1 MSDPKEKEVQAI
13 LQAID
18 YGHLPP
24 RETQRR
30 LLNIIQAEAA
40 RTDAPTDETKI
51 HTCMDLLERLQG
63 EQKPIAPARVDA
75 LRQHIAAAHQ
85 KNERKRQKRKKNI
98 AAAACSAAAIA
109 VAFAVSHPLLW
120 YENWTTADEQQHFVT
135 SHEIAIEMLETAVAD
150 PMLPTDDTVEVQS
163 IAALDA
169 LIGRKTGIPEM
180 VNGQW
185 ELQHRYVNF
194 TRSGISISLMYVNA
208 ADAQQTIVGVINLIS
223 NPQYMMLSFE
233 QSYEG
238 TIQQFDGLNFYI
250 TENINKPVALW
261 QGDDKLLLFSGRTS
275 QEEVTSLL
283 RTIIREIGEK
293 MNPILPRI
301 FALLLVHAALLSCA
315 FADDSVEPC
324 ADVTFL
330 SATCSLGM
338 DKVATFT
345 LMTDILADRI
355 VVTNAWLEQ
364 QSNGRWVYVK
374 TLAVPAT
381 IATNTISYSA
391 TLSYSSA
398 ITTRGTFRI
407 GFTADADGHQITR
420 YSNSRRFI

>member
-63 EQKPIAPARVDA
+63 EQKPIAPARVDV
-75 LRQHIAAAHQ
+75 LRQHIA
-85 KNERKRQKRKKNI
+85 
-98 AAAACSAAAIA
+98 
-109 VAFAVSHPLLW
+109 
-120 YENWTTADEQQHFVT
+120 

-150 PMLPTDDTVEVQS
+150 PTLPSGDTVEVQS
-163 IAALDA
+163 ISALDA

-261 QGDDKLLLFSGRTS
+261 QGDDKILLFSGRTS

-283 RTIIREIGEK
+283 RTIIREIGE
-293 MNPILPRI
+293 
-301 FALLLVHAALLSCA
+301 
-315 FADDSVEPC
+315 
-324 ADVTFL
+324 
-330 SATCSLGM
+330 
-338 DKVATFT
+338 
-345 LMTDILADRI
+345 
-355 VVTNAWLEQ
+355 
-364 QSNGRWVYVK
+364 
-374 TLAVPAT
+374 
-381 IATNTISYSA
+381 
-391 TLSYSSA
+391 
-398 ITTRGTFRI
+398 
-407 GFTADADGHQITR
+407 
-420 YSNSRRFI
+420 

>member
-1 MSDPKEKEVQAI
+1 MSDPKEKNVRAI

-30 LLNIIQAEAA
+30 LLNIIQAEAT

-63 EQKPIAPARVDA
+63 EQEPIAPARVDT

-85 KNERKRQKRKKNI
+85 KNERKRQKRKKII
-98 AAAACSAAAIA
+98 ATAACSAAAIA
-109 VAFAVSHPLLW
+109 AAFAVSHPLLW
-120 YENWTTADEQQHFVT
+120 YESWTTADEQQHFVT

-194 TRSGISISLMYVNA
+194 TRSGISISLMYVNT

-261 QGDDKLLLFSGRTS
+261 QGDDKILLFSGRTS
-275 QEEVTSLL
+275 QEKVTSLL
-283 RTIIREIGEK
+283 RTIIREME
-293 MNPILPRI
+293 
-301 FALLLVHAALLSCA
+301 
-315 FADDSVEPC
+315 
-324 ADVTFL
+324 
-330 SATCSLGM
+330 
-338 DKVATFT
+338 DK
-345 LMTDILADRI
+345 
-355 VVTNAWLEQ
+355 
-364 QSNGRWVYVK
+364 
-374 TLAVPAT
+374 
-381 IATNTISYSA
+381 
-391 TLSYSSA
+391 
-398 ITTRGTFRI
+398 
-407 GFTADADGHQITR
+407 
-420 YSNSRRFI
+420 

>member
-63 EQKPIAPARVDA
+63 EQKPIAPARVDV

-85 KNERKRQKRKKNI
+85 KNERKRQKRKKII

-150 PMLPTDDTVEVQS
+150 PTLPSGDTVEVQS
-163 IAALDA
+163 ISALDA

-250 TENINKPVALW
+250 TENINKPVA
-261 QGDDKLLLFSGRTS
+261 
-275 QEEVTSLL
+275 
-283 RTIIREIGEK
+283 
-293 MNPILPRI
+293 
-301 FALLLVHAALLSCA
+301 
-315 FADDSVEPC
+315 
-324 ADVTFL
+324 
-330 SATCSLGM
+330 
-338 DKVATFT
+338 
-345 LMTDILADRI
+345 ILAGRI

>member
-1 MSDPKEKEVQAI
+1 
-13 LQAID
+13 
-18 YGHLPP
+18 
-24 RETQRR
+24 
-30 LLNIIQAEAA
+30 
-40 RTDAPTDETKI
+40 
-51 HTCMDLLERLQG
+51 MDLLERLQG

-85 KNERKRQKRKKNI
+85 KNERKRQKRKKII

-120 YENWTTADEQQHFVT
+120 YENWTTSDEQQHFVT

-150 PMLPTDDTVEVQS
+150 PTLPTDDTVEVQS

-283 RTIIREIGEK
+283 RTIIREIGE
-293 MNPILPRI
+293 
-301 FALLLVHAALLSCA
+301 
-315 FADDSVEPC
+315 
-324 ADVTFL
+324 
-330 SATCSLGM
+330 
-338 DKVATFT
+338 
-345 LMTDILADRI
+345 
-355 VVTNAWLEQ
+355 
-364 QSNGRWVYVK
+364 
-374 TLAVPAT
+374 
-381 IATNTISYSA
+381 
-391 TLSYSSA
+391 
-398 ITTRGTFRI
+398 
-407 GFTADADGHQITR
+407 
-420 YSNSRRFI
+420 

>member
-30 LLNIIQAEAA
+30 LNIIQAEAA

-85 KNERKRQKRKKNI
+85 KNERKRQKRKKII

-120 YENWTTADEQQHFVT
+120 YENWTTSDEQQHFVT

-283 RTIIREIGEK
+283 RTIIREMGE
-293 MNPILPRI
+293 
-301 FALLLVHAALLSCA
+301 
-315 FADDSVEPC
+315 
-324 ADVTFL
+324 
-330 SATCSLGM
+330 
-338 DKVATFT
+338 
-345 LMTDILADRI
+345 
-355 VVTNAWLEQ
+355 
-364 QSNGRWVYVK
+364 
-374 TLAVPAT
+374 
-381 IATNTISYSA
+381 
-391 TLSYSSA
+391 
-398 ITTRGTFRI
+398 
-407 GFTADADGHQITR
+407 
-420 YSNSRRFI
+420 

>member
-1 MSDPKEKEVQAI
+1 M
-13 LQAID
+13 
-18 YGHLPP
+18 
-24 RETQRR
+24 
-30 LLNIIQAEAA
+30 
-40 RTDAPTDETKI
+40 
-51 HTCMDLLERLQG
+51 
-63 EQKPIAPARVDA
+63 DA

-85 KNERKRQKRKKNI
+85 KNERKRQKRKKII

-120 YENWTTADEQQHFVT
+120 YENWTTSDEQQHFVT

-194 TRSGISISLMYVNA
+194 TRSGISISLMYVNT

-283 RTIIREIGEK
+283 RTIIREIGE
-293 MNPILPRI
+293 
-301 FALLLVHAALLSCA
+301 
-315 FADDSVEPC
+315 
-324 ADVTFL
+324 
-330 SATCSLGM
+330 
-338 DKVATFT
+338 
-345 LMTDILADRI
+345 
-355 VVTNAWLEQ
+355 
-364 QSNGRWVYVK
+364 
-374 TLAVPAT
+374 
-381 IATNTISYSA
+381 
-391 TLSYSSA
+391 
-398 ITTRGTFRI
+398 
-407 GFTADADGHQITR
+407 
-420 YSNSRRFI
+420 

>member
-51 HTCMDLLERLQG
+51 HACMDLLERLQG

-75 LRQHIAAAHQ
+75 LRQHIAAA
-85 KNERKRQKRKKNI
+85 
-98 AAAACSAAAIA
+98 ACSAAAIA

-120 YENWTTADEQQHFVT
+120 YENWTTSDEQQHFVT

-150 PMLPTDDTVEVQS
+150 PTLPSGDTVEVQS

-283 RTIIREIGEK
+283 RTIIREMGE
-293 MNPILPRI
+293 
-301 FALLLVHAALLSCA
+301 
-315 FADDSVEPC
+315 
-324 ADVTFL
+324 
-330 SATCSLGM
+330 
-338 DKVATFT
+338 
-345 LMTDILADRI
+345 
-355 VVTNAWLEQ
+355 
-364 QSNGRWVYVK
+364 
-374 TLAVPAT
+374 
-381 IATNTISYSA
+381 
-391 TLSYSSA
+391 
-398 ITTRGTFRI
+398 
-407 GFTADADGHQITR
+407 
-420 YSNSRRFI
+420 

>member
-30 LLNIIQAEAA
+30 LLNIIQAEAT

-85 KNERKRQKRKKNI
+85 KNERKRQKRKKII

-120 YENWTTADEQQHFVT
+120 YENWTTSDEQQHFVT

-150 PMLPTDDTVEVQS
+150 PTLPSGDTVEVQS

-208 ADAQQTIVGVINLIS
+208 ADAQQTIVGVINL
-223 NPQYMMLSFE
+223 
-233 QSYEG
+233 
-238 TIQQFDGLNFYI
+238 
-250 TENINKPVALW
+250 
-261 QGDDKLLLFSGRTS
+261 
-275 QEEVTSLL
+275 
-283 RTIIREIGEK
+283 
-293 MNPILPRI
+293 
-301 FALLLVHAALLSCA
+301 
-315 FADDSVEPC
+315 
-324 ADVTFL
+324 
-330 SATCSLGM
+330 
-338 DKVATFT
+338 
-345 LMTDILADRI
+345 
-355 VVTNAWLEQ
+355 
-364 QSNGRWVYVK
+364 
-374 TLAVPAT
+374 
-381 IATNTISYSA
+381 
-391 TLSYSSA
+391 
-398 ITTRGTFRI
+398 
-407 GFTADADGHQITR
+407 
-420 YSNSRRFI
+420 

>member
-1 MSDPKEKEVQAI
+1 
-13 LQAID
+13 
-18 YGHLPP
+18 
-24 RETQRR
+24 
-30 LLNIIQAEAA
+30 
-40 RTDAPTDETKI
+40 
-51 HTCMDLLERLQG
+51 MD
-63 EQKPIAPARVDA
+63 V

-85 KNERKRQKRKKNI
+85 KNERKRQKRKKII

-150 PMLPTDDTVEVQS
+150 PTLPSGDTVEVQS

-283 RTIIREIGEK
+283 RTIIREIGE
-293 MNPILPRI
+293 
-301 FALLLVHAALLSCA
+301 
-315 FADDSVEPC
+315 
-324 ADVTFL
+324 
-330 SATCSLGM
+330 
-338 DKVATFT
+338 
-345 LMTDILADRI
+345 
-355 VVTNAWLEQ
+355 
-364 QSNGRWVYVK
+364 
-374 TLAVPAT
+374 
-381 IATNTISYSA
+381 
-391 TLSYSSA
+391 
-398 ITTRGTFRI
+398 
-407 GFTADADGHQITR
+407 
-420 YSNSRRFI
+420 

>member
-85 KNERKRQKRKKNI
+85 KNERKRQKRKKII
-98 AAAACSAAAIA
+98 AAAACSAAAIV

-120 YENWTTADEQQHFVT
+120 YENWTTSDEQQHFV
-135 SHEIAIEMLETAVAD
+135 AD
-150 PMLPTDDTVEVQS
+150 PTLPSGDTVEVQS

-238 TIQQFDGLNFYI
+238 TIQQFDRLNFYI

-283 RTIIREIGEK
+283 RTIIREIGE
-293 MNPILPRI
+293 
-301 FALLLVHAALLSCA
+301 
-315 FADDSVEPC
+315 
-324 ADVTFL
+324 
-330 SATCSLGM
+330 
-338 DKVATFT
+338 
-345 LMTDILADRI
+345 
-355 VVTNAWLEQ
+355 
-364 QSNGRWVYVK
+364 
-374 TLAVPAT
+374 
-381 IATNTISYSA
+381 
-391 TLSYSSA
+391 
-398 ITTRGTFRI
+398 
-407 GFTADADGHQITR
+407 
-420 YSNSRRFI
+420 

>member
-30 LLNIIQAEAA
+30 LLNIIQAEAT

-63 EQKPIAPARVDA
+63 EQKPIA
-75 LRQHIAAAHQ
+75 
-85 KNERKRQKRKKNI
+85 
-98 AAAACSAAAIA
+98 AAACSAAAIA

-120 YENWTTADEQQHFVT
+120 YENWTTSDEQQHFVT

-283 RTIIREIGEK
+283 RTIIREIGE
-293 MNPILPRI
+293 
-301 FALLLVHAALLSCA
+301 
-315 FADDSVEPC
+315 
-324 ADVTFL
+324 
-330 SATCSLGM
+330 
-338 DKVATFT
+338 
-345 LMTDILADRI
+345 
-355 VVTNAWLEQ
+355 
-364 QSNGRWVYVK
+364 
-374 TLAVPAT
+374 
-381 IATNTISYSA
+381 
-391 TLSYSSA
+391 
-398 ITTRGTFRI
+398 
-407 GFTADADGHQITR
+407 
-420 YSNSRRFI
+420 